1 MAQYKA
7 VKFDPKAA
15 LHECETLMLDM
26 DGTVLDLAFDNYM
39 WMHHV
44 PEKFAAANGIRPDVA
59 REQLYAKFNAL
70 RGQLEWYCLDHWSDH
85 LGLDIAQM
93 HRDENHR
100 IGYLPGAEDFLRTI
114 RERDIRVLLV
124 TNSHSETLTI
134 KDEMTGITEYFDDI
148 YTSHDLGHPKETQAF
163 WQEMAAREDFDP
175 ATTLYVDDTP
185 RVLRS
190 AAEYGIGML
199 LEVTNPDTT
208 ADLRDSGE
216 FVGVRGV
223 SELL

>member
-1 MAQYKA
+1 
-7 VKFDPKAA
+7 
-15 LHECETLMLDM
+15 MLDM
-26 DGTVLDLAFDNYM
+26 DGTVLDLAYDNFM

-44 PEKFAAANGIRPDVA
+44 PEKFAAANGIEPDAA
-59 REQLYAKFNAL
+59 REQLYAKFDSM
-70 RGQLEWYCLDHWSDH
+70 RGQLEWYCLDHWSNY
-85 LGLDIAQM
+85 LGLDIAQL

-100 IGYLPGAEDFLRTI
+100 IGYLPGAEEFLRTI
-114 RERDIRVLLV
+114 RDQDIRVLMV

-134 KDEMTGITEYFDDI
+134 KDEITGITRHFDDI
-148 YTSHDLGHPKETQAF
+148 YTSHDLGYPKESQAF
-163 WQEMAAREDFDP
+163 WRAMAEKEDFDP

-199 LEVTNPDTT
+199 LEVTHPDTT
-208 ADLRDSGE
+208 ADVRDSGE

>member
-1 MAQYKA
+1 
-7 VKFDPKAA
+7 
-15 LHECETLMLDM
+15 MLDM
-26 DGTVLDLAFDNYM
+26 DGTILDLAYDNYM

-44 PEKFAAANGIRPDVA
+44 PEKFAAANGIEPDAA
-59 REQLYAKFNAL
+59 REQLYAKFDSM
-70 RGQLEWYCLDHWSDH
+70 RGQLEWYCLDHWSNY
-85 LGLDIAQM
+85 LGLDIAQL

-100 IGYLPGAEDFLRTI
+100 IGYLPGAEEFLRTI
-114 RERDIRVLLV
+114 RDQDIRVLMV

-134 KDEMTGITEYFDDI
+134 KDEITGITRHFDDI
-148 YTSHDLGHPKETQAF
+148 YTSHDLGYPKESQAF
-163 WQEMAAREDFDP
+163 WRAMAEKEDFDP

-199 LEVTNPDTT
+199 LEVTHPDTT
-208 ADLRDSGE
+208 ADVRDSGE